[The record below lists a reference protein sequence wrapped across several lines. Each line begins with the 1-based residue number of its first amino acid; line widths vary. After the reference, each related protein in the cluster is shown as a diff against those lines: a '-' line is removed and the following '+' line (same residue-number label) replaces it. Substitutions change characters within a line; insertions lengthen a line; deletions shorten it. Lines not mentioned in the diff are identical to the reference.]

1 MALYSSR
8 LDPTNS
14 RGNRMKMRN
23 YYGLMAALGL
33 GAPCLLSQC
42 SLLSN
47 AQAGDHG
54 VRHNMPPASR
64 MMEPGPMVGGP
75 GPGVLLPETIPVPGY
90 GAGAMIPTVQ
100 ILFNQPQSTRILYDV
115 VGDGTFTSD
124 PLIVPGRLEF
134 AQGGIFRLKLTDIQG
149 REGVEL
155 YPTLE
160 VGTASYRTAAYLAH
174 NAISVQFT
182 EEDLDQA
189 LSSNFVTKVIYLPDP
204 EFQGEAI
211 SGIDTLVS
219 TRLEPGLDPIVEA
232 DRRGSILAIV
242 RLGNKDIEMSGSGYG
257 MAGMMQGGFV
267 DANGMPCGPNG
278 GPIGPANNPP
288 NMVAG
293 VTAPQYGMTYSGTP
307 IGLPGPPHIPFGSP
321 AGLKQHVMVN
331 RTHVSLPDPVQKLK
345 GTVRHQPGLSY
356 PTPPSRFHI
365 KEQNIHPGYPAGRP
379 HFYDASR
386 VVAPGQFAGDQG
398 GAGGAQGG
406 APGAYCPP
414 GQAQGQVPS
423 QVR

>member
-1 MALYSSR
+1 
-8 LDPTNS
+8 
-14 RGNRMKMRN
+14 MKMRK
-23 YYGLMAALGL
+23 YYGLLTALGL
-33 GAPCLLSQC
+33 GAPCMLTQC
-42 SLLSN
+42 GILSN
-47 AQAGDHG
+47 LEAGEFG

-64 MMEPGPMVGGP
+64 MAEPGPMVGGP
-75 GPGVLLPETIPVPGY
+75 GPGVLMPETIPVPGY
-90 GAGAMIPTVQ
+90 GGAVAPTVQ
-100 ILFNQPQSTRILYDV
+100 ILFNQPQSMKILYDV
-115 VGDGTFTSD
+115 VGDSTFTSD
-124 PLIVPGRLEF
+124 PLVVPGRLEF

-155 YPTLE
+155 YPTIE

-174 NAISVQFT
+174 NAISIQFT

-242 RLGNKDIEMSGSGYG
+242 RLGNKDIEMSGSGFAGG
-257 MAGMMQGGFV
+257 MLPPGGFI
-267 DANGMPCGPNG
+267 DANGMPCGPG
-278 GPIGPANNPP
+278 GQAIGPANNPP

-321 AGLKQHVMVN
+321 AGLQKHVMHN
-331 RTHVSLPDPVQKLK
+331 RTHTQLPDPVEKMK
-345 GTVRHQPGLSY
+345 ISVRQQPGMSY
-356 PTPPSRFHI
+356 PTPPSRVKIH
-365 KEQNIHPGYPAGRP
+365 EQNINPGYPSGRP
-379 HFYDASR
+379 GFYHQSR

-398 GAGGAQGG
+398 APQGG

-414 GQAQGQVPS
+414 GQI
-423 QVR
+423 R

>member
-54 VRHNMPPASR
+54 KRHNMPPASR

-100 ILFNQPQSTRILYDV
+100 ILFNQPTSMRILYDV

-149 REGVEL
+149 REGIEL

-242 RLGNKDIEMSGSGYG
+242 RLGNKDIEMSGSGFG
-257 MAGMMQGGFV
+257 LAGNLQGGFV

-293 VTAPQYGMTYSGTP
+293 VTAPQY
-307 IGLPGPPHIPFGSP
+307 
-321 AGLKQHVMVN
+321 
-331 RTHVSLPDPVQKLK
+331 
-345 GTVRHQPGLSY
+345 
-356 PTPPSRFHI
+356 
-365 KEQNIHPGYPAGRP
+365 
-379 HFYDASR
+379 
-386 VVAPGQFAGDQG
+386 
-398 GAGGAQGG
+398 
-406 APGAYCPP
+406 
-414 GQAQGQVPS
+414 
-423 QVR
+423 